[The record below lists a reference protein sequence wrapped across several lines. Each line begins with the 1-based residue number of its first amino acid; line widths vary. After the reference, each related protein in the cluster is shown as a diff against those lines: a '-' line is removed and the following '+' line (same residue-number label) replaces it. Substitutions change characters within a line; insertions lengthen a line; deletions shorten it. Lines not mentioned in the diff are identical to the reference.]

1 MSEKVKQRIAM
12 MINNTARI
20 ILFGVLAILFNK
32 WWIVLVSALFLMYEK
47 DEADSEGTNEV
58 TIELSKKEI

>member
-12 MINNTARI
+12 MTNNTARI

-32 WWIVLVSALFLMYEK
+32 WWIVLVSALFLTYEK
-47 DEADSEGTNEV
+47 DETDSEV
-58 TIELSKKEI
+58 